1 MPSWIDLLVWGWGI
15 LVCTE
20 YIKEQRP
27 TREDQKKREK
37 TNEERTKEERIPF
50 FFKTLLFITNNL
62 INDTR
67 KIYNV

>member
-50 FFKTLLFITNNL
+50 FFKTLLSITNNL